1 MALEGLLALA
11 LSVAKAGYNK
21 AASYHSKKRRK
32 YTDSKIQEHKEKAL
46 QELES
51 RILHFV
57 GNTQHKSTQ
66 EYLDELDHYINQKDD
81 FIKEKEKEIQE
92 LTSKANKAEKI
103 ARYAFRACTLVALL
117 LATLAYIKH

>member
-21 AASYHSKKRRK
+21 AASWHENNKREYAKRK
-32 YTDSKIQEHKEKAL
+32 TKEHKEKAL

-66 EYLDELDHYINQKDD
+66 EYLDELDHCIKQKDD
-81 FIKEKEKEIQE
+81 FIKEKKKEIQE

>member
-21 AASYHSKKRRK
+21 AASYHSKKRREH
-32 YTDSKIQEHKEKAL
+32 TDRKIQEHKEKTL
-46 QELES
+46 QKLES
-51 RILHFV
+51 KILAFV
-57 GNTQHKSTQ
+57 GNTQYESVQ
-66 EYLDELDHYINQKDD
+66 EYIKELNSYIEQKGD

-92 LTSKANKAEKI
+92 LAPKTHKADKLV
-103 ARYAFRACTLVALL
+103 RYAFRACILAALL

>member
-1 MALEGLLALA
+1 MAAEWLGLATA
-11 LSVAKAGYNK
+11 AGK
-21 AASYHSKKRRK
+21 AAYDKATSWHENNKRE
-32 YTDSKIQEHKEKAL
+32 YTKRKIQEHKEKAL

-66 EYLDELDHYINQKDD
+66 KYLNELDHYIKQKDD
-81 FIKEKEKEIQE
+81 FIKEKEKETKE

>member
-1 MALEGLLALA
+1 MAAEWLWLGLG
-11 LSVAKAGYNK
+11 KAAYDK
-21 AASYHSKKRRK
+21 AASWHESEKRK
-32 YTDSKIQEHKEKAL
+32 YTDSKIQEHKEKVL

-66 EYLDELDHYINQKDD
+66 EYLDELDHYIKQKDD
-81 FIKEKEKEIQE
+81 FIKEKEKETKE

-103 ARYAFRACTLVALL
+103 ARYAFRACILAALL